1 MLWRLPDSVG
11 AARLSSLRSESRL
24 WLLGLAGL
32 VALVAWWAWRAFH
45 DASAWD
51 TGLAYEAGKLAWAT
65 GRPDHLATWNGMPF
79 LGVAMAFVS
88 RIMSAHV
95 AGEAITALNVVLWV
109 GAVCVA
115 LYRLRPLLAPVW
127 WWVAAFALLSFAP
140 MMSTVWW
147 KQFNVIALVLAAW
160 GFDLVRRRNPKSGA
174 FVIALSVSVKPLAF
188 LLPLVMVAR
197 RDTRRVG
204 VYAIGW
210 VIGLDVAAQAVLAWR
225 ANDLATLSP
234 IIGIRN
240 LVDKTSNAGNIFLCH
255 PLNFSPVSTLC
266 RLNGG
271 FHNWNL
277 QRAAV
282 VCLVALLGLWVI
294 DALRGRRADSWE
306 LFAFTCPLS
315 VMLSPLAWS
324 HYQIMLA
331 PLFLLL
337 LVRFAGDGAS
347 LGAWAGLAVAFVLAS
362 IMWEPYGTII
372 SSIRGQPANPLQPT
386 FVEQYAQ
393 LAQYVLVLTG
403 ILWFSRH
410 PAGVHPPRDS
420 LAEAS

>member
-1 MLWRLPDSVG
+1 
-11 AARLSSLRSESRL
+11 
-24 WLLGLAGL
+24 
-32 VALVAWWAWRAFH
+32 
-45 DASAWD
+45 
-51 TGLAYEAGKLAWAT
+51 
-65 GRPDHLATWNGMPF
+65 MPF
-79 LGVAMAFVS
+79 LGVVMAFVS
-88 RIMSAHV
+88 RIMTARV
-95 AGEAITALNVVLWV
+95 AGEAITSLNVVLWL
-109 GAVCVA
+109 GAVGVA
-115 LYRLRPLLAPVW
+115 LYRLRPLLAPGW

-140 MMSTVWW
+140 MMSSVWW
-147 KQFNVIALVLAAW
+147 KQFNVIALVLAAG
-160 GFDLVRRRNPKSGA
+160 GFDLVRRRHPTSGA
-174 FVIALSVSVKPLAF
+174 LAIGLSVSVKPLAF

-204 VYAIGW
+204 AYAIGW
-210 VIGLDVAAQAVLAWR
+210 VIGLDVAAQALLAWR
-225 ANDLATLSP
+225 AHVLATLNP
-234 IIGIRN
+234 VIGIRN

-255 PLNFSPVSTLC
+255 PLNFSPASTLC

-271 FHNWNL
+271 FHHWTL
-277 QRAAV
+277 QRVAV
-282 VCLVALLGLWVI
+282 VCMVALLGAWVI
-294 DALRGRRADSWE
+294 DALRGRSASSWE
-306 LFAFTCPLS
+306 LFAFACPLS

-337 LVRFAGDGAS
+337 LVRFARDGAS
-347 LGAWAGLAVAFVLAS
+347 FGAWAGLAVAFVLAS

-403 ILWFSRH
+403 ILWFARH
-410 PAGVHPPRDS
+410 PAIVHAPRDS